1 MREPATTRA
10 LRGKGIEANYQE
22 QGKGFWEYKKG
33 KLARLVIALA
43 LAVEGKRG
51 KGEGGAEAQGRR
63 AWCVWRSCLLG
74 NVGRAH
80 GRRFTRG
87 RGGVAQA

>member
-22 QGKGFWEYKKG
+22 QGKGFWEYQKG

-43 LAVEGKRG
+43 LIEGIRG
-51 KGEGGAEAQGRR
+51 KGEEGAETQGKH
-63 AWCVWRSCLLG
+63 AWCV
-74 NVGRAH
+74 
-80 GRRFTRG
+80 
-87 RGGVAQA
+87 